1 MSEVPHVFPRDMH
14 PLFGAISVPVVG
26 EPIPELPRVAM
37 PDRLTSHDV
46 ILPTLDLP
54 ADTIIRAVGVAGP
67 RQ

>member
-14 PLFGAISVPVVG
+14 P
-26 EPIPELPRVAM
+26 
-37 PDRLTSHDV
+37 
-46 ILPTLDLP
+46 LPTLDLP